1 MRNDDLGFYRAPG
14 RSFYA
19 TLVPFPIACFVG
31 TFLTDLAY
39 IATDSVIW
47 ETFSVWLLTIGLV
60 VAALAV
66 LAGIVDLVRS
76 RRVRGLGRPWMR
88 VVGEFVA
95 FGLALLNVFV
105 HSRDGYIA
113 VVPQGIILSALTVF
127 VLIVTLFVGRPV
139 NTYRTEGLT

>member
-1 MRNDDLGFYRAPG
+1 MG
-14 RSFYA
+14 
-19 TLVPFPIACFVG
+19 
-31 TFLTDLAY
+31 
-39 IATDSVIW
+39 
-47 ETFSVWLLTIGLV
+47 
-60 VAALAV
+60 AALAV

-105 HSRDGYIA
+105 HSRDGYTA
-113 VVPQGIILSALTVF
+113 VVPEGIILSALTVL